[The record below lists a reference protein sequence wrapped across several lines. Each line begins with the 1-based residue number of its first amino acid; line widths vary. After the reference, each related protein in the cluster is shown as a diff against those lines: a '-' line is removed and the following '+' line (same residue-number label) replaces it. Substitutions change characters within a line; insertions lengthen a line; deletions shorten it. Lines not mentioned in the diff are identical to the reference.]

1 MHGCILRR
9 RWRARRSLEEARRW
23 CRLEA
28 SGVRLVHHP
37 LVSAVAIARLSKA
50 EIKIQSSHQNPI
62 NPGEINQS
70 CEAEAEGNQNPTSD
84 KLL

>member
-1 MHGCILRR
+1 MHGYILRR
-9 RWRARRSLEEARRW
+9 RWRARRSLEEARCW

-37 LVSAVAIARLSKA
+37 LVSAVAIARLSNA
-50 EIKIQSSHQNPI
+50 AIKIQSSHQNPI